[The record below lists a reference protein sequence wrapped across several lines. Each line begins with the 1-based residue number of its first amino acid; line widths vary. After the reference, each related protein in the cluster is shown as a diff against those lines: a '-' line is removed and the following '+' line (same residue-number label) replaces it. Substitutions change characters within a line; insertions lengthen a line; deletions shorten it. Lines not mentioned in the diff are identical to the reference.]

1 MMGNG
6 YLMHYNPN
14 HDPKTGR
21 FTTVPIYQKRAMK
34 AAKTKK
40 YVDDI
45 IESLSYEDADKVLI
59 LNKMPRKE
67 FNEKKKKHELY
78 LTLDQGESVVKRTL
92 LKIGNTPVSFLD
104 LLDDGDKLTVS
115 VATRSG
121 TEYRRKGYA
130 DKVAKKTDQW
140 IKRNPDKLKD
150 YKYIS
155 WFVLD
160 TNDASKKLAAN
171 NGYTFEKKVKQNGR
185 VYSRYIKRLHDN
197 KEV

>member
-1 MMGNG
+1 MNDE

-59 LNKMPRKE
+59 LNNMPRKE
-67 FNEKKKKHELY
+67 FNTKKKKHELY
-78 LTLDQGESVVKRTL
+78 LTLDQGEHVVKRTL
-92 LKIGNTPVSFLD
+92 LKIGDTPVSFLD

-115 VATRSG
+115 IATRSG
-121 TEYRRKGYA
+121 SEYRRKGYA

-155 WFVLD
+155 WSPLD
-160 TNDASKKLAAN
+160 SNDASKKIAEN
-171 NGYTFEKKVKQNGR
+171 HGYIFDKKVKHNGR
-185 VYSRYIKRLHDN
+185 VFSEYVKRLHDN

>member
-1 MMGNG
+1 MNDG

-59 LNKMPRKE
+59 LDNMPRKE
-67 FNEKKKKHELY
+67 FNTKKKKHELY
-78 LTLDQGESVVKRTL
+78 LTSDEGEFVVNRAL
-92 LKIGNTPVSFLD
+92 LKIGDVPVSFLD
-104 LLDDGDKLTVS
+104 LLDNGDNLS
-115 VATRSG
+115 AAIATRSG
-121 TEYRRKGYA
+121 SEYRRKGYA
-130 DKVAKKTDQW
+130 EKVAKKTDQW

-150 YKYIS
+150 YKYINWWS
-155 WFVLD
+155 LD
-160 TNDASKKLAAN
+160 SNDSSKKIAEN
-171 NGYTFEKKVKQNGR
+171 HGYTLEKKVNENGR
-185 VYSRYIKRLHDN
+185 VYSKYVKRLHNN